1 MAYRF
6 RPDLKYSDVTPK
18 ADYLNRRS
26 LMAGLGGSVVAAMT
40 GLPASARSP
49 LKTSIYSTKAE
60 PNSLKDIT
68 SYNNFYEFGTGKDD
82 HARNAHTLTTANW

>member
-60 PNSLKDIT
+60 PN
-68 SYNNFYEFGTGKDD
+68 
-82 HARNAHTLTTANW
+82 